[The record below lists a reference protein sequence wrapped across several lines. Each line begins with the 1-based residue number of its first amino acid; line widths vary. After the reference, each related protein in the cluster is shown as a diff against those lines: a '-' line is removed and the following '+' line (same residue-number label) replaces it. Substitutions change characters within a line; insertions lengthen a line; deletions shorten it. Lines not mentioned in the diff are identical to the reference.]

1 MFAANQSG
9 RPQNRWDWDRRTDGG
24 KAGAFP
30 VWMEKSGCEQ
40 LTVELHGFP
49 EFEKPK
55 HLLTGFLVKT
65 HTKIHSFNSIK
76 DIICESGQWFEGIQY

>member
-1 MFAANQSG
+1 MG
-9 RPQNRWDWDRRTDGG
+9 
-24 KAGAFP
+24 

-55 HLLTGFLVKT
+55 HLLTGFLVKIP
-65 HTKIHSFNSIK
+65 HKDSFL
-76 DIICESGQWFEGIQY
+76 